1 MPPSP
6 PPLLSL
12 AQEAK
17 MTSLLLPFASQWARS
32 VGFVDNRDGTWS
44 RQSETI
50 STLELIRRYQ
60 ASVK

>member
-1 MPPSP
+1 
-6 PPLLSL
+6 
-12 AQEAK
+12 
-17 MTSLLLPFASQWARS
+17 MTSLLLPFARSWARS
-32 VGFVDNRDGTWS
+32 VGFVDNQDGTWS